1 MKISKIIKGIVGI
14 SVVSGIAYAAY
25 KYGEFN
31 GENNSKQPDI
41 DAEDYD
47 FYDDEDEDFFEVRD
61 NSEEKTHE
69 FKPFCDVK
77 INGVSENKM
86 SALVLSICSQ
96 KSITNKTIR
105 EYFGIDD
112 FDKASDVLDALIDA
126 GYIGRMTANYRFP
139 VLIKFNDYL
148 KLTKKE

>member
-14 SVVSGIAYAAY
+14 SVVSGIAYVAY

-31 GENNSKQPDI
+31 GENNQKQSDI
-41 DAEDYD
+41 DAENYD
-47 FYDDEDEDFFEVRD
+47 FYDDEDEDFFAVRD
-61 NSEEKTHE
+61 DSEEKTHE

-77 INGVSENKM
+77 IDGVSENKL
-86 SALVLSICSQ
+86 SSLVLSICSQ

-105 EYFGIDD
+105 DYFGID
-112 FDKASDVLDALIDA
+112 FESASDVFDALIDA
-126 GYIGRMTANYRFP
+126 GYIDRMTANYRFP

-148 KLTKKE
+148 RLTKKE